1 MPWVVPG
8 ESLHLELAELRSALG
23 SDEAALAAATAVN
36 GRHLAPGEIGVIA
49 PGARADILLLP
60 EDPSLRLEAL
70 RDWRILFADGRRYDR
85 ATLDAWLEAYRRHFR
100 GEPYASVLAAV
111 ARAAAR
117 GYGQL

>member
-1 MPWVVPG
+1 
-8 ESLHLELAELRSALG
+8 
-23 SDEAALAAATAVN
+23 
-36 GRHLAPGEIGVIA
+36 VIA

-85 ATLDAWLEAYRRHFR
+85 ATL
-100 GEPYASVLAAV
+100 
-111 ARAAAR
+111 AAAR